1 MENKINDIMNNVVNV
16 VKEEFQL
23 QSQSWN
29 TYGQRV
35 GEKVKGYREQKP
47 DLNALQNDVKEE
59 AEIFFGEL
67 RSNVTRSLDKLK
79 SAIRE
84 EKAN

>member
-1 MENKINDIMNNVVNV
+1 MKINDIVNNVVNV

-35 GEKVKGYREQKP
+35 TEKVKGYKGQKL
-47 DLNALQNDVKEE
+47 DLNVVQNDVKEE
-59 AEIFFGEL
+59 ASVFFGEL
-67 RSNVTRSLDKLK
+67 KSNVNRSLDKLK
-79 SAIRE
+79 EAFD
-84 EKAN
+84 EKHAN